1 MLFYRMTLVP
11 LRLFHNNLSNLQEFF
26 GQVAHPSPPPP
37 WQKMIALVVK
47 PLNVQESVSA
57 DSEAPD
63 IMFICPMVDYGIHA
77 YIGAVKCTFMSKFCF
92 CVLMEQIVGSCCE
105 VKIKNDVLCFFWY
118 VLETDVSANY
128 NQVFYFPTRLKSFF
142 FISLRITSITVIG

>member
-1 MLFYRMTLVP
+1 
-11 LRLFHNNLSNLQEFF
+11 
-26 GQVAHPSPPPP
+26 
-37 WQKMIALVVK
+37 MIALVVK

-105 VKIKNDVLCFFWY
+105 VLECKPSMLKIIFHTVLCAVISHIAQVWY
-118 VLETDVSANY
+118 QLPRSRKH
-128 NQVFYFPTRLKSFF
+128 NQVR
-142 FISLRITSITVIG
+142 ISLHIFLIVASES